1 MSYLDTLSSLDNA
14 YAAAAANDPGRLP
27 DGRYICVL
35 QKAELRE
42 KEGRLRLFV
51 TWQVA
56 EGEHAGR
63 KIFDGQRIAPDSL
76 GYLKAYLEKLGLA
89 LERLSLLEQAITTL
103 PGTMVQL
110 SLAASQRDSRYQNC
124 YLNRYLGRQAP
135 PAIGTAGSAPGGNVT
150 TAPGTPLP
158 DGFTEV
164 GEQEDL
170 PF

>member
-1 MSYLDTLSSLDNA
+1 MSYFDTLSSLDNA
-14 YAAAAANDPGRLP
+14 YAAAAANDPGKLP

-35 QKAELRE
+35 QKAEIRE
-42 KEGRLRLFV
+42 KDGRLRLAV
-51 TWQVA
+51 TWQVT

-76 GYLKAYLEKLGLA
+76 GYLKAYIEKLGLA
-89 LERLSLLEQAITTL
+89 IERLSMLEQAIETL

-110 SLAASQRDSRYQNC
+110 SLVTSQRNSQYQNC
-124 YLNRYLGRQAP
+124 YIDKYIGKGAP
-135 PAIGTAGSAPGGNVT
+135 PAADAASGAPGGQV
-150 TAPGTPLP
+150 AGLP